1 MMARA
6 LYAAYRTVALTAPP
20 NLSTATVK
28 AVLTDHAG
36 ATPNTA
42 THDFLNNISAGT
54 VATSPALTG
63 KTFGAVA
70 AGVFDADDVTFT
82 GVSGPSAES
91 FSLFVDTGNAAT
103 SRLLSY
109 WDDATGLPITPS
121 GGNIIITWSASGVYT
136 F

>member
-6 LYAAYRTVALTAPP
+6 LYAAYRTVALTDPP
-20 NLSTATVK
+20 DLSTATVK
-28 AVLTDHAG
+28 AVLTDHSG

-42 THDFLNNISAGT
+42 THDFLDDISAGT
-54 VATSPALTG
+54 VATSPALAG

-70 AGVFDADDVTFT
+70 AGVFDADDVTFAS
-82 GVSGPSAES
+82 VSGASAES

-121 GGNIIITWSASGVYT
+121 GGNIIITWSTSGVFT